1 MTVFDEHLGAAEYSD
16 MELVEFF
23 EFLVRISYVMPN
35 QDVIISNDQ
44 PLAEVPEVLIA
55 VQLGKLLAIMLP
67 LVKFE
72 LK

>member
-1 MTVFDEHLGAAEYSD
+1 

-23 EFLVRISYVMPN
+23 EFLVRISYMMPN
-35 QDVIISNDQ
+35 ADPEAPKVPIATK
-44 PLAEVPEVLIA
+44 LA
-55 VQLGKLLAIMLP
+55 QLLALLLP